1 MKNFSR
7 IVRALRVRDA
17 GVRRPSWPACIPK
30 IIACAIIFVASQTQG
45 NDLAGTAETNLETRI
60 AELKTKTAELVA
72 RERARLN
79 TLPPQQRLA
88 APSAVWRVGGALTEF
103 RDCTDCPQMVVIPAG
118 EFTMGSPPS
127 EQGAEAQHRV
137 VIATPFAVSKFEITF
152 EEWDACLKQGGC
164 GGYQPGDEGWGRGE
178 RPVINTSWEDAQAYV
193 HWLSQKTGKPYRLL
207 SESEWE
213 YAARAGTT
221 TPFSRG
227 KSVSPSDANYDGS
240 VDGSGPSDVNRQ
252 RTMPVGSFPA
262 NGFGLHDMH
271 GNVSEW
277 VEDCWQDEYAARTPT
292 DGSAWLE
299 GNCNG
304 RVVRGGS
311 WEDNQVELRSAARTG
326 GNKEDRFYTDGIR
339 IARSL

>member
-1 MKNFSR
+1 MKKFSR
-7 IVRALRVRDA
+7 VVRVLWGGEARVQ
-17 GVRRPSWPACIPK
+17 RPWWPTGIPK
-30 IIACAIIFVASQTQG
+30 IIAFMMIFVASQAQG
-45 NDLAGTAETNLETRI
+45 SERVDVGGTNLEVRI
-60 AELKTKTAELVA
+60 AELKAKTAELVA
-72 RERARLN
+72 RERTPLDA
-79 TLPPQQRLA
+79 LPSQQRLV
-88 APSAVWRVGGALTEF
+88 APPAIWRVRDALTEF
-103 RDCTDCPQMVVIPAG
+103 RDCSDCPQMVVIPAG

-127 EQGAEAQHRV
+127 ERGAEAQHRV
-137 VIATPFAVSKFEITF
+137 IITAPFAVSKFEITF
-152 EEWDACLKQGGC
+152 EEWDACLKEGGC
-164 GGYQPGDEGWGRGE
+164 GGYRPGDEGWGRGDL
-178 RPVINTSWEDAQAYV
+178 PVINISWHDAQAYAN
-193 HWLSQKTGKPYRLL
+193 WLSHKTGKPYRLL

-221 TPFSRG
+221 APFSYG
-227 KSVSPSDANYDGS
+227 NSVSPGQANYDGS
-240 VDGSGPSDVNRQ
+240 GDGSGPSDENRQ

-277 VEDCWQDEYAARTPT
+277 VEDCWQDDYAAGTPT

-311 WEDNQVELRSAARTG
+311 WEDSQVELRSAARTG